1 MKCGSSVFRRGLC
14 RLHYDKDRFS
24 ARPACSQ
31 EGCKRNARH
40 NGMCSIHYNADK
52 LNQAPECS
60 ISGCLKRVEKRNLCG
75 THYQAWRIRQPK
87 KICIHGE
94 CNNNAFKH
102 KLCFSH
108 WKILDPDQA
117 FLRGLRVRIT
127 NSINRRYKKN
137 DKAETLLGTT
147 IDGVRKHLESLFEPG
162 MSWSN
167 FGEWHIDHICPCSQ
181 AQSEQEL
188 IKLQHYRNL
197 RPMWK
202 AENFAKKDSATDDA
216 ISACKA
222 MLDREWIAANT

>member
-1 MKCGSSVFRRGLC
+1 
-14 RLHYDKDRFS
+14 
-24 ARPACSQ
+24 
-31 EGCKRNARH
+31 
-40 NGMCSIHYNADK
+40 MCSIHYNANK

-75 THYQAWRIRQPK
+75 AHYQAWRIRQPK
-87 KICIHGE
+87 KICIYGE

-137 DKAETLLGTT
+137 DKAEILLGTT
-147 IDGVRKHLESLFEPG
+147 IDGVRKHLESLFKPG

-167 FGEWHIDHICPCSQ
+167 FGVWHIDHTCPCSQ
-181 AQSEQEL
+181 AQSEEEL
-188 IKLQHYRNL
+188 IKLQHYSNL
-197 RPMWK
+197 RPIWK
-202 AENFAKKDSATDDA
+202 SENFAKRDLATDDA
-216 ISACKA
+216 ISACKTV
-222 MLDREWIAANT
+222 LGREWIVTNT